1 MVVVVVV
8 VVVAIAVVVWFEPA
22 SELKELF
29 LDSLSVYDDGYRQF
43 VGLLLSLPY
52 LGRVRG

>member
-8 VVVAIAVVVWFEPA
+8 VVMAIAVVVWFEPA

-29 LDSLSVYDDGYRQF
+29 LDFLSVHDDGYRQF